1 MTPRPESSGSRP
13 KGTAGEKIPEQ
24 PTAAQQKSAA
34 KKTAVPKQ
42 AAAKK
47 AAPAKATARKAT
59 AGKTT
64 VGKTA
69 AKKAATKKTAAKK
82 TAVEQPTPEAATAG
96 TATVKKASAKKT
108 AVEQPTPEAAT
119 AGTATVKKASAKK
132 TAVEQ
137 PTPETATVKKAAAKK
152 AAVKKSAAKK
162 ATRVKATAGRTTA
175 VKAAA
180 AKSTAAE
187 SVADEAAAAKS
198 PAAKTLGKK
207 TAAKKTAAKKAPAKK
222 APAKKPTTAKTT
234 VGEATGAGATGAG
247 ATAAGAHAA
256 EAPGAGAPAAGAHA
270 AEAPGAGAPAKKA
283 AAKKTTPARTTVA
296 KAAAKRTGAGAA
308 PAGKPVAKK
317 SAAKKSA
324 AKKAPAR
331 KAPATQA
338 PSGQAPPEKAPPEK
352 APTGQATAEKA
363 PTGQASPDK
372 APTGHA
378 PAGKAASVQV
388 APPEVEVAVS
398 PAVDAVDRE
407 RLLGGTHHAPHS
419 VLGAHPVPG
428 GVAFRALRPY
438 ALSVTVVSGELRAE
452 LHDDGDGF
460 FSGLLPLREVPAYRL
475 VVEYEGTVLETED
488 AYRFLPTLGDLDLHL
503 IGEGRHE
510 ELWTALGAHPTVH
523 QGVTGTRF
531 AVWAPNAQGVRVT
544 GTFNFWDGTGHIMR
558 SLGSSGVWELFL
570 PDVGEGELYKFEITR
585 PDGSKTL
592 RADPLARRTEV
603 PPATSS
609 VITSSEYEWGD
620 AQWLARRAEVPA
632 HEAPFSVY
640 EVHLPSWRPGLTYRQ
655 LAEQLP
661 GYVKN
666 LGFTH
671 VELMPVAEHP
681 FGGSWGYQVTGF
693 YAPTARLGT
702 PDDFRYLV
710 DSLHRAGI
718 GVLMDWVPAHFPR
731 DDWALAEFDGR
742 PLYEHEDPLRAA
754 HPDWGTLEFDFG
766 RNEVRNFLV
775 ANAVYWCEEFH
786 IDGLR
791 VDAVASML
799 YLDYSREPGQWTPN
813 EHGGRENLDAVA
825 FLQEMNATVYRRVP
839 GVVTIA
845 EESTAWDGVTRATHH
860 KGPSGF
866 GGLGFGLKWNMGWMH
881 DSLQY
886 MSHEPVYRKYHHG
899 EMTFSMVYAYS
910 ENYVLPI
917 SHDEV
922 VHGKRSLVSKMP
934 GDWWQQRAGVRSYLG
949 FMWAHPGK
957 QLLFMG
963 QEFAQG
969 AEWSEA
975 HGPDWWLLDPGYGAE
990 PDHRGVRDLVRDL
1003 NTVYRATPALWR
1015 LDTDPAGFEW
1025 IVGDAADDNVL
1036 AFLRLDPEGVPVLAV
1051 SNFAPVTRQD
1061 YRLGVP
1067 DDVPAWHEAL
1077 NTDAARYGGS
1087 DVTNPHPVKPEPQS
1101 WHGRPAS
1108 IRLTL
1113 PPLATVWLRPA

>member
-24 PTAAQQKSAA
+24 PTAAQKKSAA

-47 AAPAKATARKAT
+47 AT
-59 AGKTT
+59 
-64 VGKTA
+64 
-69 AKKAATKKTAAKK
+69 
-82 TAVEQPTPEAATAG
+82 
-96 TATVKKASAKKT
+96 
-108 AVEQPTPEAAT
+108 
-119 AGTATVKKASAKK
+119 
-132 TAVEQ
+132 
-137 PTPETATVKKAAAKK
+137 
-152 AAVKKSAAKK
+152 
-162 ATRVKATAGRTTA
+162 
-175 VKAAA
+175 
-180 AKSTAAE
+180 
-187 SVADEAAAAKS
+187 
-198 PAAKTLGKK
+198 
-207 TAAKKTAAKKAPAKK
+207 
-222 APAKKPTTAKTT
+222 
-234 VGEATGAGATGAG
+234 
-247 ATAAGAHAA
+247 
-256 EAPGAGAPAAGAHA
+256 
-270 AEAPGAGAPAKKA
+270 APAKKA
-283 AAKKTTPARTTVA
+283 AAKKTPAAQSPAAKATAKKTAPAKTTAKKAVA
-296 KAAAKRTGAGAA
+296 KKAAEKKKAVAKKAA
-308 PAGKPVAKK
+308 PA
-317 SAAKKSA
+317 
-324 AKKAPAR
+324 KAT
-331 KAPATQA
+331 AT
-338 PSGQAPPEKAPPEK
+338 K
-352 APTGQATAEKA
+352 ATAEKA
-363 PTGQASPDK
+363 APTTVAPEKAAPTKTAPTKTAAKKTTAKKTTAKKATATKATATKATAKKATAVKAVAKKATPAKAAATKATAAKAPAKK
-372 APTGHA
+372 APTKKATAGTAAAA
-378 PAGKAASVQV
+378 PTQTT
-388 APPEVEVAVS
+388 PPEMEIAGS
-398 PAVDAVDRE
+398 PALGAPDRE
-407 RLLGGTHHAPHS
+407 RLLNGTHHNPHS

-428 GVAFRALRPY
+428 GIAVRAFRPY
-438 ALSVTVVSGELRAE
+438 ALAVTVVAGEVRAE
-452 LHDDGDGF
+452 LHDDGEGF
-460 FSGLLPLREVPAYRL
+460 FSGLLPLREVPEYRL
-475 VVEYEGTVLETED
+475 LVEYEGTVLDTED
-488 AYRFLPTLGDLDLHL
+488 TYRFLPTLGDLDLHL

-510 ELWTALGAHPTVH
+510 ELWTALGAHPMTH

-531 AVWAPNAQGVRVT
+531 SVWAPNALGVRVA
-544 GTFNFWDGTGHIMR
+544 GTFNFWDGTGHVMR

-570 PDVGEGELYKFEITR
+570 PDIGEGELYKFEITR
-585 PDGSKTL
+585 PDGSKTM

-609 VITSSEYEWGD
+609 VITSSRYEWGD
-620 AQWLARRAEVPA
+620 AEWLARRAQAPA

-661 GYVKN
+661 RYVKD

-702 PDDFRYLV
+702 PDDFRFLV
-710 DSLHRAGI
+710 DSLHQAGI

-742 PLYEHEDPLRAA
+742 PLYEHADPLRAA
-754 HPDWGTLEFDFG
+754 HPDWGTLEFDYG

-775 ANAVYWCEEFH
+775 ANALYWCEEFH

-825 FLQEMNATVYRRVP
+825 FLQEMNATLYRRVP

-886 MSHEPVYRKYHHG
+886 MSHEPVYRKYHHH

-934 GDWWQQRAGVRSYLG
+934 GDWWQQRAGHRAYLG

-969 AEWSEA
+969 AEWSEV

-990 PDHRGVRDLVRDL
+990 PEHRGVRDLVRDL

-1025 IVGDAADDNVL
+1025 VVGDAADDNVL
-1036 AFLRLDPEGVPVLAV
+1036 AFLRLDPEGNPLLSV
-1051 SNFAPVTRQD
+1051 SNFAPVVRQD

-1067 DDVPAWHEAL
+1067 EDVPAWHEAV
-1077 NTDAARYGGS
+1077 NSDAACYGGS
-1087 DVTNPHPVKPEPQS
+1087 DVTNPDPVKPEAQP

-1113 PPLATVWLRPA
+1113 PPLSTVWLRPA